1 MSKFVVFE
9 DYSVQCKNAIRE
21 KAISFLEEVGG
32 ELRSRTQ
39 RNSRRKTSK
48 TADSYEYKVD
58 EGQQAVH
65 VGSNYDNAIWE
76 ELGTGE
82 YAVNGDG
89 RKGWWVYVTGGS
101 SSSSSSSKGKSK
113 GKSYS
118 SPKQAEMAVALL
130 KEKGLDAHM
139 TKGKTANRPLLK
151 AYQSFKSGII
161 ARAEQ
166 IFGGLN

>member
-1 MSKFVVFE
+1 MSDHVVFE
-9 DYSVQCKNAIRE
+9 DFSVQVKGAIRE

-32 ELRSRTQ
+32 ELKSRTQ

-48 TADSYEYKVD
+48 TADSYDYKVD
-58 EGQQAVH
+58 DGQLAVH
-65 VGSNYDNAIWE
+65 VGSNYQNALWE

-89 RKGWWVYVTGGS
+89 RKGWWVYVEGS
-101 SSSSSSSKGKSK
+101 PSKSSTSK
-113 GKSYS
+113 GKSYA

-130 KEKGLDAHM
+130 REQGLDAHM
-139 TKGKTANRPLLK
+139 TKGKRANRPLLK
-151 AYQSFKSGII
+151 AYESFKSGII
-161 ARAEQ
+161 RRAEE

>member
-1 MSKFVVFE
+1 MSNVVFE
-9 DYSVQCKNAIRE
+9 DFSVEVKSAIKD
-21 KAISFLEEVGG
+21 KAVTFLEEVGG

-58 EGQQAVH
+58 EGQLAVH
-65 VGSNYDNAIWE
+65 VGSNYQNAIWE
-76 ELGTGE
+76 EFGTGAFAE
-82 YAVNGDG
+82 KGDG
-89 RKGWWVYVTGGS
+89 RKGWWVYVTG
-101 SSSSSSSKGKSK
+101 SSSSSSSKGESK

-139 TKGKTANRPLLK
+139 TRGKSANRPMRK
-151 AYQSFKSGII
+151 AYESFKSGII
-161 ARAEQ
+161 RRAEQ

>member
-1 MSKFVVFE
+1 MSDNVVFE
-9 DYSVQCKNAIRE
+9 DFSVQCKNAIRE

-58 EGQQAVH
+58 EGKLAVY
-65 VGSNYDNAIWE
+65 VGSNYQNAIWE
-76 ELGTGE
+76 EFGTGK
-82 YAVNGDG
+82 YASETGHVG
-89 RKGWWVYVTGGS
+89 RKGWWVYVEGSPSKS
-101 SSSSSSSKGKSK
+101 SSTSK

-130 KEKGLDAHM
+130 KEQGLDAHM
-139 TKGKTANRPLLK
+139 TQGKHANRPMWK
-151 AYQSFKSGII
+151 AFESFKSGII
-161 ARAEQ
+161 RRAEQ

>member
-1 MSKFVVFE
+1 MSNVVFE
-9 DYSVQCKNAIRE
+9 DFSVQVKGAIRE
-21 KAISFLEEVGG
+21 KAISFLGEVGG

-58 EGQQAVH
+58 DGQLAVH
-65 VGSNYDNAIWE
+65 VGSNYQNALWE

-82 YAVNGDG
+82 FAINGDG
-89 RKGWWVYVTGGS
+89 RKGWWVYVEGSPSKS
-101 SSSSSSSKGKSK
+101 SSTTK

-118 SPKQAEMAVALL
+118 SPVSARMAVALL
-130 KEKGLDAHM
+130 RSKGLNAHM
-139 TKGKTANRPLLK
+139 TRGKTANRPLLK
-151 AYQSFKSGII
+151 AYESFKSGII
-161 ARAEQ
+161 RRAEQ

>member
-1 MSKFVVFE
+1 MSNVVFE
-9 DYSVQCKNAIRE
+9 DFSVQVKGAIKD
-21 KAISFLEEVGG
+21 KAVSFLHEVGG

-48 TADSYEYKVD
+48 TADSYEYVVL
-58 EGQQAVH
+58 EGDLSVH
-65 VGSNYDNAIWE
+65 VGSNYQNAIWE

-82 YAVNGDG
+82 YAINGDG
-89 RKGWWVYVTGGS
+89 RKGWWVYVEGS
-101 SSSSSSSKGKSK
+101 PSKSSTSK

-118 SPKQAEMAVALL
+118 SPVSAKMAVALL
-130 KEKGLDAHM
+130 RSKGLDAHM
-139 TKGKTANRPLLK
+139 TKGKTANRPMLK

-161 ARAEQ
+161 RRAEE

>member
-1 MSKFVVFE
+1 MSNRVVFE
-9 DYSVQCKNAIRE
+9 DYSVECKNAIKE
-21 KAISFLEEVGG
+21 KAIIFLEEVGG

-101 SSSSSSSKGKSK
+101 SSSSSSSKGKS
-113 GKSYS
+113 YS
-118 SPKQAEMAVALL
+118 SPAQAKRAVAIL
-130 KEKGLDAHM
+130 KEQGLDAHM